1 MYTAPMLVGQG
12 MVSLVKCL
20 VGWSAVLHGV
30 EMEKGG
36 GGGGR
41 VTLLL
46 TKPKT
51 GASRVDLFVHLSRQG
66 RQGRT
71 DGWTARGMQGV
82 APRSVV

>member
-66 RQGRT
+66 RMDVGRS
-71 DGWTARGMQGV
+71 
-82 APRSVV
+82 PRSVSRVKKVL

>member
-36 GGGGR
+36 GGGR

-66 RQGRT
+66 RMDVGRS
-71 DGWTARGMQGV
+71 
-82 APRSVV
+82 PRSVSRVKKVL